1 MITYQEFTEAAE
13 HGSKIAFIE
22 EAITKHKAS
31 AEYLIAA
38 DAEMY
43 MRKQNTTIREFK
55 RKIYDMAGNAKID
68 PVGANFQ
75 CASGFFKQI
84 VTQLTQT
91 LLANGVLFTK
101 DGTKDKLGGVA
112 FDRQLVTAT
121 KNALVGGI
129 SFGFL
134 DGDSV
139 HIFKITHFVPLWDE
153 IDGTLK
159 AGIYFWQITPDKPLH
174 ADLYT
179 IDGKQSFIKL
189 KGKDM
194 MPLEG
199 FEQPQP
205 YKVKKAVVPFDGS
218 VMYEVAQN
226 YPTLPI
232 VPMYSNDEHQSEL
245 IGVKENIDA
254 YDLTKCGLINDISDM
269 PTVYWVM
276 ENAGGMSEEDL
287 AYWRESLARNKVAKT
302 DDEVHV
308 TANSIGVQHD
318 AQDSILARLEKDIYN
333 DSMTL
338 NTRELAA
345 GNVTAT
351 AVRAASE
358 PLNNRLD
365 ELEYCVGDFI
375 DGLLALLGV
384 KDIPSFNRSRIT
396 NQLEDVQT
404 VMSAA
409 SVLDTETVIR
419 KLNFLTP
426 EEQDAAIERSVA
438 ENMDRYVEEES
449 EAGAE

>member
-1 MITYQEFTEAAE
+1 MITYQEFIEAAE
-13 HGSKIAFIE
+13 KGQTIAFIE
-22 EAITKHKAS
+22 NAIAKHKAS

-38 DAEMY
+38 DAERY

-55 RKIYDMAGNAKID
+55 RKIYDMAGNQKID

-91 LLANGVLFTK
+91 LLANGVTFTQ
-101 DGTKDKLGGVA
+101 DDTKDKLGGA
-112 FDRQLVTAT
+112 GFDRQLATAT
-121 KNALVGGI
+121 KDALAGGI
-129 SFGFL
+129 SFGFY
-134 DGDSV
+134 DGDRV
-139 HIFKITHFVPLWDE
+139 HVFKITQFIPLWDE

-159 AGIYFWQITPDKPLH
+159 AGIYFWQITADKPLH

-179 IDGKQSFIKL
+179 IDGKQSFIKMSGEAM
-189 KGKDM
+189 KPM
-194 MPLEG
+194 EG

-205 YKVKKAVVPFDGS
+205 YKLQRAVVPFDGT
-218 VMYEVAQN
+218 VLYEVAQN

-232 VPMYSNDEHQSEL
+232 VPMYGNDEHQSEL

-269 PTVYWVM
+269 PTVYWVL

-287 AYWRESLARNKVAKT
+287 AYWRESLRRTKVAKT
-302 DDEVHV
+302 DDEVKV
-308 TANSIGVQHD
+308 TPQSISVSHD

-375 DGLLALLGV
+375 KGLLALIGV
-384 KDIPSFNRSRIT
+384 DDVPSFNRSRIT
-396 NQLEDVQT
+396 NQLEEVQA

-419 KLNFLTP
+419 KLPLLTP
-426 EEQDAAIERSVA
+426 EEADAAIERSVA
-438 ENMDRYVEEES
+438 ENMDRFVEEP
-449 EAGAE
+449 EAEGE